1 MKYFLTIKIQEV
13 MIKMLIIQI
22 IGAVVAVVGAGYY
35 GGFAIAEGKDDRGQV
50 ILGKSSQMVFPFFLF
65 GVAFMLVFHQM
76 GAACIT
82 NIESAISIWMTLICG
97 ISTVSLFML
106 KRKY

>member
-1 MKYFLTIKIQEV
+1 
-13 MIKMLIIQI
+13 MLIILI

-35 GGFAIAEGKDDRGQV
+35 GGFAIAEGKDERGQV
-50 ILGKSSQMVFPFFLF
+50 ILGKSSQMVFPFILF
-65 GVAFMLVFHQM
+65 GFAFMLVFLQM
-76 GAACIT
+76 GDPSIT
-82 NIESAISIWMTLICG
+82 QIEAAISIWMTLIWG